1 MANADARKRET
12 AQVDMQQA
20 SETGYWYVMTV
31 VPITFIALVIALIVM
46 G

>member
-12 AQVDMQQA
+12 PDLDMQRA
-20 SETGYWYVMTV
+20 SETGYWYVMTI
-31 VPITFIALVIALIVM
+31 VPITFIALVVALIVM